1 MYFDETIAGDLQLLT
16 MHNLIVKISF
26 MITVYC

>member
-1 MYFDETIAGDLQLLT
+1 MYFDETIADDLQLLM

-26 MITVYC
+26 MITV